1 MLFLA
6 LNSLL
11 YVTMIWETLVS
22 HTWVDKKN
30 LKVKYNMIKHVNEV

>member
-11 YVTMIWETLVS
+11 YVTMIWETIGLPYMGGE
-22 HTWVDKKN
+22 
-30 LKVKYNMIKHVNEV
+30 KVKLDPHSWLIFILS